1 MASQKEMYEVLGHAL
16 ADAEFRAALM
26 ADPVKAVKEAGYKLT
41 EEQMAMLKKTD
52 FSALSEGLG
61 ERLSKGWAA

>member
-1 MASQKEMYEVLGHAL
+1 MASQKEMYEVLGRAL
-16 ADAEFRAALM
+16 ADAEFRTSLM

-41 EEQMAMLKKTD
+41 DEQMAMLKHAD
-52 FSALSEGLG
+52 FAAMSEGLG

>member
-1 MASQKEMYEVLGHAL
+1 MASQKEMYEVLGRAL

-26 ADPVKAVKEAGYKLT
+26 ADPFKAVKEAGYELT
-41 EEQMAMLKKTD
+41 EEQMAMLKQAD
-52 FSALSEGLG
+52 FAALSEGLG